1 MYAIFVLL
9 YSLLLACGD
18 NNTDAEKQVAEVSS
32 ASTSSL
38 TISAENKDKVIAALQ
53 KADLADGKEDKVV
66 EKCAGCALHMNGL
79 PEHQVTVEDTTLH
92 LCAASCKS
100 LFEKQVEKTLMSL
113 L

>member
-1 MYAIFVLL
+1 M
-9 YSLLLACGD
+9 
-18 NNTDAEKQVAEVSS
+18 
-32 ASTSSL
+32 
-38 TISAENKDKVIAALQ
+38 ALK

-66 EKCAGCALHMNGL
+66 EKCAGCALHMDGL
-79 PEHQVTVEDTTLH
+79 PEHTVTVEDTTLH